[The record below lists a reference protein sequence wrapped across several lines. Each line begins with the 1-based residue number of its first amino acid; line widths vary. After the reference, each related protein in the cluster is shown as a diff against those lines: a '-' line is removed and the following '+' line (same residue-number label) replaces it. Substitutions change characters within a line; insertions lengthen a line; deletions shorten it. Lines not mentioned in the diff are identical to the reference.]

1 MSELESLKAV
11 IDAAAA
17 NVVKLKG
24 EGAEPSAIKGAVG
37 ELLAAKAA
45 YAEKNGGIGVD
56 GKPFDASGGK
66 KDKKKKGEA
75 PPPKKEANADNAAKK
90 AAKKAEAKA
99 KKDAA
104 KAAAKAGG
112 GKPAA
117 KDGAAPPAAKP
128 NANANA
134 NKPPPANARP
144 AKKKGKTAQFGKVE
158 PLQLCFSPN
167 DGAALPFVTL
177 MCAVLTGLDPDL
189 KLKMDINRAA
199 APALG
204 THGVGTTADKV
215 ISGDI
220 TCAKYFLNTHQRM
233 DLAQP
238 LTGGP
243 DCMGQAEVDQWI
255 EYSLRCKGASD
266 ATSFG
271 QGWGELVQSVE
282 DALAKGTVYLIG
294 SSITIADIAVF
305 DALGGGLKVHPCAVD
320 VASLGPEVGRWFKLI
335 ENNPATVKTRHL
347 LTGINGSTEFPSD
360 GVLDPLVSGCHML
373 EVRVTIEAIIGV
385 NKIYCSW

>member
-11 IDAAAA
+11 VDAAAA

-24 EGAEPSAIKGAVG
+24 EGADPSAIKGAVG

-56 GKPFDASGGK
+56 GKPFDPSGGK
-66 KDKKKKGEA
+66 KDKKKKSKDAA
-75 PPPKKEANADNAAKK
+75 PAAKPQANAENAAKK

-112 GKPAA
+112 GKDGGGGGGAPAA
-117 KDGAAPPAAKP
+117 KKDAAKP
-128 NANANA
+128 PSA
-134 NKPPPANARP
+134 PATAPTGGRVV
-144 AKKKGKTAQFGKVE
+144 KKKGKAAQFGKVE

-204 THGVGTTADKV
+204 THGTGTTADKV

-220 TCAKYFLNTHQRM
+220 TCAKYFLNTHQRT
-233 DLAQP
+233 DLVGG
-238 LTGGP
+238 LTSAVGGF
-243 DCMGQAEVDQWI
+243 MGQAEVDQWI
-255 EYSLRCKGASD
+255 EYALKCKGASRV
-266 ATSFG
+266 TSFG
-271 QGWGELVQSVE
+271 QGWGEVRSDCVE
-282 DALAKGTVYLIG
+282 G
-294 SSITIADIAVF
+294 
-305 DALGGGLKVHPCAVD
+305 
-320 VASLGPEVGRWFKLI
+320 
-335 ENNPATVKTRHL
+335 
-347 LTGINGSTEFPSD
+347 
-360 GVLDPLVSGCHML
+360 
-373 EVRVTIEAIIGV
+373 
-385 NKIYCSW
+385 